1 MKIQMTESFLYN
13 DIKLIFSARD
23 EQGQNY
29 IAIYSGDLTEGFEY
43 TTVPVSRESLEAFC
57 EKRIDLRDL
66 VTERGEE
73 EWYVMMAQG
82 SYGNVE
88 MQRQTG
94 LLTETDR
101 LPEAGYHPAVMP
113 DERIPAP
120 SVN

>member
-1 MKIQMTESFLYN
+1 MNIEMTESFLYN
-13 DIKLIFSARD
+13 DLELIFSARD
-23 EQGQNY
+23 EQGQDY

-43 TTVPVSRESLEAFC
+43 TMVPVSQKSPEAFR
-57 EKRIDLRDL
+57 ERRIDLRSL
-66 VTERGEE
+66 MVERGEE
-73 EWYVMMAQG
+73 EWYVMAVQD
-82 SYGNVE
+82 SYGDVD